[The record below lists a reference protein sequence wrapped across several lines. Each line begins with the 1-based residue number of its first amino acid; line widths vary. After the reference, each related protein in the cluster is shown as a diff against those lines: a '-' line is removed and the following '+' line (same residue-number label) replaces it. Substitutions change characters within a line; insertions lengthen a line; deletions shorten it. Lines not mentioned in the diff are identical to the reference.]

1 MGPTHSM
8 TELIKQEEDQ
18 IDMGKDDSDVFFSLE
33 DDPVE
38 APSKPA
44 EVPTPAAVDQP
55 IAEEVEI
62 LDAEIV
68 MQATGDYT
76 VEWPLIGMDCPDCA
90 SKATKALNLMPQ
102 VSRPVVS
109 ATSGEVKL
117 SVDLEKGALSEVSN
131 VLRSLGHA
139 PDTEHHHL
147 KGVKAGNVAKRN
159 NTTLRELKK
168 LFRLQPGIL
177 DADIEKDGRILL
189 QMVTSGDKDLLKK
202 RDEAIE
208 QVCGS
213 EPKYVATTSNRLRS
227 DQFRLLGAAFALPL
241 LLIIIALELV
251 GIEGWIPAAIAI
263 PGILV
268 SSYQMFREA
277 IASVVNRQLGF
288 QVLTSLA
295 VIGACGLM
303 MWEEALIVAIL
314 VALTAHLEGDALM
327 KAREAMQGGLD
338 RLPRIARRVSDKK
351 SFTPSAIQIGI
362 APTPTASMSP
372 AVDHAHSE
380 PEQVPIDLLSVGD
393 LIEIRSGELVPADG
407 RIVEGRGALNKAPL
421 TGESVPVDVEEGDF
435 VHAGLVLARGPVV
448 LKVEAVGEQTQLF
461 ELIEAVHTF
470 RDEPPRL
477 QASIEKFTALWIPI
491 VLFGAFGVYW
501 FLYPD
506 NWKIIL
512 LLWVVAC
519 PCALLLA
526 APVPHAAA
534 LANSAHMGA
543 IARGGDVLERL
554 AKVNHVFLDKTGT
567 LTSGKPSI
575 GKVVMAKGRRRE
587 ASIALAAGI
596 EARSSHP
603 YADAL
608 RSFAEEQ
615 NIQPVDVKNIKDVN
629 AGIQA
634 MRNKEE
640 VLMLRPDALTAYNI
654 EIPAELKKEVERAES
669 QGHGASVLAKGR
681 KCVALFT
688 FVHDDTRQGADELIP
703 ELHKMGIHVQILSG
717 DQQGAVDRFAS
728 SVGLPKTDAFGN
740 QSPEDKVAV
749 VRSRSDIAVTM
760 MVGDGFNDAAALAV
774 ADVGVAV
781 GSGESVNVEA
791 ADVMIP
797 GDDPRMLADLLKLA
811 RRTERNFRQNLS
823 FSILVTVTLV
833 YAVVN
838 GFYDALWVGVLVHE
852 ASVILVILNGARLAE
867 GTGTLTLVKNTFIA
881 MWEATRTALETGR
894 KQLRELRS

>member
-1 MGPTHSM
+1 MG
-8 TELIKQEEDQ
+8 EGDEE
-18 IDMGKDDSDVFFSLE
+18 VFFSLE
-33 DDPVE
+33 DEEPKTSSKQE
-38 APSKPA
+38 QPSILPQEDESDDKN
-44 EVPTPAAVDQP
+44 
-55 IAEEVEI
+55 IEI
-62 LDAEIV
+62 LDAEII
-68 MQATGDYT
+68 MQATGDYL

-102 VSRPVVS
+102 VSTPVVS

-117 SVDLEKGALSEVSN
+117 SLDLEKGALSEVSN

-147 KGVKAGNVAKRN
+147 KGIKAANVAKRN
-159 NTTLRELKK
+159 NTTLRDLKK

-189 QMVTSGDKDLLKK
+189 QMVTSGDQELLNK

-213 EPKYVATTSNRLRS
+213 APRYVATTSNRLRP

-241 LLIIIALELV
+241 LFIVIFLELI
-251 GIEGWIPAAIAI
+251 GIGGWIPAAIAI

-277 IASVVNRQLGF
+277 IASIVNRQLGF

-338 RLPRIARRVSDKK
+338 RLPRVARRVKEKK
-351 SFTPSAIQIGI
+351 SFSPSTIQIGGFTPVSNSM
-362 APTPTASMSP
+362 APS
-372 AVDHAHSE
+372 AVHSHSG
-380 PEQVPIDLLSVGD
+380 PEQIPIDLLSVGD
-393 LIEIRSGELVPADG
+393 HIEIRSGELVPADG
-407 RIVEGRGALNKAPL
+407 RIVEGKGALNRAPL
-421 TGESVPVDVEEGDF
+421 TGESVPVDVEDGDF
-435 VHAGLVLARGPVV
+435 VQAGLVLSRGPII
-448 LKVEAVGEQTQLF
+448 LEVEAVGDDTQLF

-477 QASIEKFTALWIPI
+477 QASIERFTAIWVPI

-506 NWKIIL
+506 NWKIVL

-543 IARGGDVLERL
+543 IARGGNVLERL
-554 AKVNHVFLDKTGT
+554 ARVNHVFLDKTGT

-575 GKVVMAKGRRRE
+575 GKVVMAKGRRRD
-587 ASIALAAGI
+587 ASVALAAGI

-603 YADAL
+603 YAEAL
-608 RSFAEEQ
+608 REFAEKE
-615 NIQPVDVKNIKDVN
+615 NIQPSEVKKIKDVN

-640 VLMLRPDALTAYNI
+640 VLMLRPDALSEYSI
-654 EIPAELKKEVERAES
+654 ELPEELQKEVELTQS
-669 QGHGASVLAKGR
+669 LGHGASVLTKGG

-728 SVGLPKTDAFGN
+728 SVGLQKTDAFGN

-749 VRSRSDIAVTM
+749 VRERSDISVTM

-823 FSILVTVTLV
+823 FSILVTITLV

-852 ASVILVILNGARLAE
+852 LSVILVILNGARLAE
-867 GTGTLTLVKNTFIA
+867 GTGMLTLVKNTFIA
-881 MWEATRTALETGR
+881 MWEATMVAVDTGR
-894 KQLRELRS
+894 KQLSEIRS

>member
-1 MGPTHSM
+1 M
-8 TELIKQEEDQ
+8 TALIKQEHEQ
-18 IDMGKDDSDVFFSLE
+18 IFMGEGDGDVFFSLE
-33 DDPVE
+33 DDVKE
-38 APSKPA
+38 TPSKPV
-44 EVPTPAAVDQP
+44 EVAPTPVEEEQP
-55 IAEEVEI
+55 LDDVEI

-68 MQATGDYT
+68 MQATGDYK
-76 VEWPLIGMDCPDCA
+76 VEWPLVGMDCPDCA

-102 VSRPVVS
+102 VSSPVVS

-147 KGVKAGNVAKRN
+147 KGVKAANVAKRN

-189 QMVTSGDKDLLKK
+189 QMVTSGDQELLKK

-213 EPKYVATTSNRLRS
+213 QPKYVATTSNRLRP

-241 LLIIIALELV
+241 LLIIIVLELI

-338 RLPRIARRVSDKK
+338 RLPRVARRVPDKK
-351 SFTPSAIQIGI
+351 SFTPSAIQIGG
-362 APTPTASMSP
+362 APSISLPMAP
-372 AVDHAHSE
+372 AGGHADSE

-393 LIEIRSGELVPADG
+393 LIEVRSGELVPADG
-407 RIVEGRGALNKAPL
+407 RIVDGRGALNKAPL
-421 TGESVPVDVEEGDF
+421 TGESVPEDVEEGDF
-435 VHAGLVLARGPVV
+435 VQAGLVLARGPVI
-448 LKVEAVGEQTQLF
+448 LKVEAVGEETQLF

-477 QASIEKFTALWIPI
+477 QASIERFTAIWIPV

-501 FLYPD
+501 FLYPE

-543 IARGGDVLERL
+543 IARGGNVLERL

-587 ASIALAAGI
+587 ASVALAAGI

-603 YADAL
+603 YAEAL
-608 RSFAEEQ
+608 REFAEEQ
-615 NIQPVDVKNIKDVN
+615 KIQAVEVKKIKDVN

-640 VLMLRPDALTAYNI
+640 VLMLRPDALSEYKI
-654 EIPAELKKEVERAES
+654 ELPAELKKEVELAES
-669 QGHGASVLAKGR
+669 QGHGASVLAKGG

-749 VRSRSDIAVTM
+749 VRSRSDISVTM

-791 ADVMIP
+791 ADVLIP

-811 RRTERNFRQNLS
+811 RRTERNFKQNLT
-823 FSILVTVTLV
+823 FSILVTITLV
-833 YAVVN
+833 YAVIN
-838 GFYDALWVGVLVHE
+838 GFYSALWVGVLVHE

-881 MWEATRTALETGR
+881 MWEATITALQTGR
-894 KQLRELRS
+894 KQLNEMRS

>member
-1 MGPTHSM
+1 M
-8 TELIKQEEDQ
+8 TELIKQEQDQ
-18 IDMGKDDSDVFFSLE
+18 NDMGEGDSDVFFSLE

-38 APSKPA
+38 GPSEPVQAPLSVVVNEPVA
-44 EVPTPAAVDQP
+44 EQ
-55 IAEEVEI
+55 VEI

-102 VSRPVVS
+102 VSCPVVS

-147 KGVKAGNVAKRN
+147 KGMKAANVAKRN

-168 LFRLQPGIL
+168 LFKLQPGIL

-189 QMVTSGDKDLLKK
+189 QMVTSGDKELLKK

-213 EPKYVATTSNRLRS
+213 EPRYVATTSNRLRP

-277 IASVVNRQLGF
+277 IASIVNRQLGF

-338 RLPRIARRVSDKK
+338 RLPRVARRVPEKK

-362 APTPTASMSP
+362 APSTTATMSP

-393 LIEIRSGELVPADG
+393 LIEVRSGELVPADG

-435 VHAGLVLARGPVV
+435 VQAGLVLARGPVV

-587 ASIALAAGI
+587 ASVALAAGI

-608 RSFAEEQ
+608 RAFAEEQ

-640 VLMLRPDALTAYNI
+640 VLMLRPDALAEYNI
-654 EIPAELKKEVERAES
+654 EIPAELKKEVELAEA
-669 QGHGASVLAKGR
+669 QGHGASVLAKGG

-797 GDDPRMLADLLKLA
+797 GDDPRMLSDLLKLA

-881 MWEATRTALETGR
+881 MWEATRIALETGR
-894 KQLRELRS
+894 KQLREMRS

>member
-1 MGPTHSM
+1 MG
-8 TELIKQEEDQ
+8 EVGE
-18 IDMGKDDSDVFFSLE
+18 DVFFSLE
-33 DDPVE
+33 DEEPQPSPKPSKAQKNPVE
-38 APSKPA
+38 
-44 EVPTPAAVDQP
+44 EEP
-55 IAEEVEI
+55 IANDVEI
-62 LDAEIV
+62 LDAEII
-68 MQATGDYT
+68 MQATGDYI

-102 VSRPVVS
+102 VSKPVVS

-117 SVDLEKGALSEVSN
+117 SVDLEKGAISEVSN

-147 KGVKAGNVAKRN
+147 KGVKAATIAKRN

-189 QMVTSGDKDLLKK
+189 QMVTSGDQELLKK

-213 EPKYVATTSNRLRS
+213 TPRYVTTTSNRLRP
-227 DQFRLLGAAFALPL
+227 DQLRLLGAAFALPL
-241 LLIIIALELV
+241 LFIVILLELI

-263 PGILV
+263 PGIIV

-295 VIGACGLM
+295 VVGACGLM
-303 MWEEALIVAIL
+303 MWEEALIVSIL
-314 VALTAHLEGDALM
+314 VALTAHLEGDALA

-338 RLPRIARRVSDKK
+338 RLPRVARRVKENK
-351 SFTPSAIQIGI
+351 AFTPATIQIGSI
-362 APTPTASMSP
+362 SSVGNPLTPTNT
-372 AVDHAHSE
+372 DQHAG
-380 PEQVPIDLLSVGD
+380 PEQIPIDLLSVGD
-393 LIEIRSGELVPADG
+393 HIEIRSGELVPADG
-407 RIVEGRGALNKAPL
+407 RIVDGKGALNKAPL

-435 VHAGLVLARGPVV
+435 VQAGLVLARGPIV
-448 LKVEAVGEQTQLF
+448 LEVEAVGEETQLF

-477 QASIEKFTALWIPI
+477 QASIERFTAIWVPI

-506 NWKIIL
+506 NWKIVL

-543 IARGGDVLERL
+543 IARGGNVLERL
-554 AKVNHVFLDKTGT
+554 ARVNHVFLDKTGT

-603 YADAL
+603 YAEAL
-608 RSFAEEQ
+608 REFAEKQ
-615 NIQPVDVKNIKDVN
+615 AIQPAEVKKIKDVN

-634 MRNKEE
+634 LRNKER
-640 VLMLRPDALTAYNI
+640 VLMLRPDALSDYGI
-654 EIPAELKKEVERAES
+654 EIPEQLNNEVKAAEAS
-669 QGHGASVLAKGR
+669 GHGASILTKGE

-740 QSPEDKVAV
+740 QSPEDKVDV
-749 VRSRSDIAVTM
+749 VRSRSDISVTM

-823 FSILVTVTLV
+823 FSILVTITLV

-852 ASVILVILNGARLAE
+852 LSVILVILNGARLAE

-881 MWEATRTALETGR
+881 MWESMLVALETGR
-894 KQLRELRS
+894 KQLNEIRS

>member
-1 MGPTHSM
+1 MG
-8 TELIKQEEDQ
+8 E
-18 IDMGKDDSDVFFSLE
+18 DDSDVFFSLE

-38 APSKPA
+38 GPSEPVQAPPSVIVNEP
-44 EVPTPAAVDQP
+44 V
-55 IAEEVEI
+55 AEEVEI

-102 VSRPVVS
+102 VSCPVVS

-139 PDTEHHHL
+139 PDTEHHRL

-189 QMVTSGDKDLLKK
+189 QMVTSGDKELLKK

-213 EPKYVATTSNRLRS
+213 EPRYVATTSNRLRP

-277 IASVVNRQLGF
+277 IASIVNRQLGF

-338 RLPRIARRVSDKK
+338 RLPRVARRVPEKK
-351 SFTPSAIQIGI
+351 SFTPSSIQIGI
-362 APTPTASMSP
+362 APSTTATMSP

-393 LIEIRSGELVPADG
+393 LIEVRSGELVPADG

-435 VHAGLVLARGPVV
+435 VQAGLVLARGPVV

-587 ASIALAAGI
+587 ASVALAAGI

-608 RSFAEEQ
+608 RAFAEEQ

-640 VLMLRPDALTAYNI
+640 VLMLRPDALAEYNI
-654 EIPAELKKEVERAES
+654 EIPAELKKEVELAEA
-669 QGHGASVLAKGR
+669 QGHGASVLAKGG

-728 SVGLPKTDAFGN
+728 SVGLPKADAFGN

-797 GDDPRMLADLLKLA
+797 GDDPRMLSDLLKLA

-881 MWEATRTALETGR
+881 MWEATRIALETGR
-894 KQLRELRS
+894 KQLREMRS

>member
-1 MGPTHSM
+1 M
-8 TELIKQEEDQ
+8 TGLIKQEHDE
-18 IDMGKDDSDVFFSLE
+18 IIMGEGDGDVFFSLE
-33 DDPVE
+33 DDVKE
-38 APSKPA
+38 APSKPV
-44 EVPTPAAVDQP
+44 EVAPTPVEEEQP
-55 IAEEVEI
+55 LEDVEI

-68 MQATGDYT
+68 MQATGDYK
-76 VEWPLIGMDCPDCA
+76 VEWPLVGMDCPDCA

-102 VSRPVVS
+102 VSSPVVS

-147 KGVKAGNVAKRN
+147 KGVKAANVAKRN

-189 QMVTSGDKDLLKK
+189 QMVTSGDQELLKK

-213 EPKYVATTSNRLRS
+213 QPKYVATTSNRLRP

-241 LLIIIALELV
+241 LLIIIFLELI

-277 IASVVNRQLGF
+277 IASVANRQLGF

-338 RLPRIARRVSDKK
+338 RLPRVARRVPEKK
-351 SFTPSAIQIGI
+351 SFTPSAIQIGGASSI
-362 APTPTASMSP
+362 SLPMAPAGG
-372 AVDHAHSE
+372 HADSE
-380 PEQVPIDLLSVGD
+380 PEQVPIDLLSIGD
-393 LIEIRSGELVPADG
+393 RIEVRSGELVPADG
-407 RIVEGRGALNKAPL
+407 RIVDGRGALNKAPL

-435 VHAGLVLARGPVV
+435 VQAGLVLARGPVI
-448 LKVEAVGEQTQLF
+448 LKVEAVGEETQLF

-477 QASIEKFTALWIPI
+477 QASIERFTAIWIPM

-543 IARGGDVLERL
+543 IARGGNVLERL

-587 ASIALAAGI
+587 ASVALAAGI

-603 YADAL
+603 YAEAL
-608 RSFAEEQ
+608 REFAEEQ
-615 NIQPVDVKNIKDVN
+615 KIQAVEVKKIKDVN

-640 VLMLRPDALTAYNI
+640 VLMLRPDALSEYKI
-654 EIPAELKKEVERAES
+654 EIPAELKNEVELAES
-669 QGHGASVLAKGR
+669 QGHGASVLAKGG

-749 VRSRSDIAVTM
+749 VRSRSDISVTM

-791 ADVMIP
+791 ADVLIP

-811 RRTERNFRQNLS
+811 RRTERNFKQNLT
-823 FSILVTVTLV
+823 FSILVTITLV
-833 YAVVN
+833 YAVIN
-838 GFYDALWVGVLVHE
+838 GFYSALWVGVLVHE

-867 GTGTLTLVKNTFIA
+867 GSGTLTLVKNTFIA
-881 MWEATRTALETGR
+881 MWEATITALQTGR
-894 KQLRELRS
+894 KQLNEMRS

>member
-1 MGPTHSM
+1 M
-8 TELIKQEEDQ
+8 TALIKQEHEQ
-18 IDMGKDDSDVFFSLE
+18 ILMGEGDSDVFFSLE
-33 DDPVE
+33 DEVKE
-38 APSKPA
+38 TPSKPV
-44 EVPTPAAVDQP
+44 EVAPTPVEEEQP
-55 IAEEVEI
+55 LEDVEI

-68 MQATGDYT
+68 MQATGDYK

-102 VSRPVVS
+102 VSSPVVS

-147 KGVKAGNVAKRN
+147 KGVKAANVAKRN
-159 NTTLRELKK
+159 NATLRELKK

-189 QMVTSGDKDLLKK
+189 QMVTSGDQELLKK

-213 EPKYVATTSNRLRS
+213 QPKYVATTSNRLRP

-241 LLIIIALELV
+241 LLVIIFLELI

-263 PGILV
+263 PGIIV

-277 IASVVNRQLGF
+277 IASIVNRQLGF

-338 RLPRIARRVSDKK
+338 RLPRVARRVPQKK
-351 SFTPSAIQIGI
+351 SFIPSAIQIGG
-362 APTPTASMSP
+362 APSTSLPMAP
-372 AVDHAHSE
+372 AGGHADSE

-393 LIEIRSGELVPADG
+393 LIEVRSGELVPADG
-407 RIVEGRGALNKAPL
+407 RIVDGRGALNKAPL

-435 VHAGLVLARGPVV
+435 VQAGLVLARGPVI
-448 LKVEAVGEQTQLF
+448 LKVEAVGEETQLF

-477 QASIEKFTALWIPI
+477 QASIERFTAIWIPI

-501 FLYPD
+501 FLYPE

-543 IARGGDVLERL
+543 IARGGNVLERL

-603 YADAL
+603 YAEAL
-608 RSFAEEQ
+608 REFAEEQ
-615 NIQPVDVKNIKDVN
+615 KIQAVEVKKIKDVN

-640 VLMLRPDALTAYNI
+640 VLMLRPDALSEYKI
-654 EIPAELKKEVERAES
+654 ELPAELKKEVELAES
-669 QGHGASVLAKGR
+669 QGHGASVLAKGG

-749 VRSRSDIAVTM
+749 VRSRSDISVTM

-791 ADVMIP
+791 ADVLIP

-811 RRTERNFRQNLS
+811 RRTERNFKQNLT
-823 FSILVTVTLV
+823 FSILVTITLV

-838 GFYDALWVGVLVHE
+838 GFYSALWVGVLVHE

-867 GTGTLTLVKNTFIA
+867 GTGTLTLVKNTFMA
-881 MWEATRTALETGR
+881 MWEATISALQTGR
-894 KQLRELRS
+894 KQLNEMRS

>member
-1 MGPTHSM
+1 MG
-8 TELIKQEEDQ
+8 EVGE
-18 IDMGKDDSDVFFSLE
+18 DVFFSLE
-33 DDPVE
+33 DEEPQPSPKPSKAQKNPVE
-38 APSKPA
+38 
-44 EVPTPAAVDQP
+44 
-55 IAEEVEI
+55 EEPVVKDVEI
-62 LDAEIV
+62 LDAEII
-68 MQATGDYT
+68 MQATGDYI

-102 VSRPVVS
+102 VSKPVVS

-117 SVDLEKGALSEVSN
+117 SVDLEKGAISEVSN

-147 KGVKAGNVAKRN
+147 KGVKAATIAKRN

-189 QMVTSGDKDLLKK
+189 QMVTSGDQELLKK

-213 EPKYVATTSNRLRS
+213 TPRYVTTTSNRLRP
-227 DQFRLLGAAFALPL
+227 DQLRLLGAAFALPL
-241 LLIIIALELV
+241 LFVVILLELI

-263 PGILV
+263 PGIIV

-295 VIGACGLM
+295 VVGACGLM
-303 MWEEALIVAIL
+303 MWEEALIVSIL
-314 VALTAHLEGDALM
+314 VALTAHLEGDALA

-338 RLPRIARRVSDKK
+338 RLPRVARRVKENK
-351 SFTPSAIQIGI
+351 AFTPATIQIGSI
-362 APTPTASMSP
+362 SSVGNPLTPTNT
-372 AVDHAHSE
+372 DQHAG
-380 PEQVPIDLLSVGD
+380 PEQIPIDLLSVGD
-393 LIEIRSGELVPADG
+393 HIEIRSGELVPADG
-407 RIVEGRGALNKAPL
+407 RIVDGKGALNKAPL

-435 VHAGLVLARGPVV
+435 VQAGLVLARGPIV
-448 LKVEAVGEQTQLF
+448 LEVEAVGEETQLF

-477 QASIEKFTALWIPI
+477 QASIERFTAIWVPI

-506 NWKIIL
+506 NWKIVL

-543 IARGGDVLERL
+543 IARGGNVLERL
-554 AKVNHVFLDKTGT
+554 ARVNHVFLDKTGT

-603 YADAL
+603 YAEAL
-608 RSFAEEQ
+608 REFAEKQ
-615 NIQPVDVKNIKDVN
+615 AIQPAEVKKIKDVN

-634 MRNKEE
+634 LRNKER
-640 VLMLRPDALTAYNI
+640 VLMLRPDALSDYGI
-654 EIPAELKKEVERAES
+654 EIPEQLNNEVKAAEAS
-669 QGHGASVLAKGR
+669 GHGASILTKGE

-740 QSPEDKVAV
+740 QSPEDKVDV
-749 VRSRSDIAVTM
+749 VRSRSDISVTM

-823 FSILVTVTLV
+823 FSILVTITLV

-852 ASVILVILNGARLAE
+852 LSVILVILNGARLAE

-881 MWEATRTALETGR
+881 MWESMLVALETGR
-894 KQLRELRS
+894 KQLNEIRS

>member
-1 MGPTHSM
+1 MGES
-8 TELIKQEEDQ
+8 DR
-18 IDMGKDDSDVFFSLE
+18 DVFFSLE
-33 DDPVE
+33 DDDPK
-38 APSKPA
+38 PSSKSP
-44 EVPTPAAVDQP
+44 EVPTQLP
-55 IAEEVEI
+55 EEEPVEEEDVEI
-62 LDAEIV
+62 LDAEIIT
-68 MQATGDYT
+68 QATGEYT

-90 SKATKALNLMPQ
+90 SKATKALNLMSQ
-102 VSRPVVS
+102 VSTPIVS

-117 SVDLEKGALSEVSN
+117 SVDLEKGALSEVSR

-147 KGVKAGNVAKRN
+147 KGVKAANVAKRN

-189 QMVTSGDKDLLKK
+189 QMVTSGDQELLKK

-213 EPKYVATTSNRLRS
+213 APRYVATTSNRLRP

-241 LLIIIALELV
+241 LFIIIFLEV
-251 GIEGWIPAAIAI
+251 IGIEGWIPAAIAI

-277 IASVVNRQLGF
+277 IASVMNRQLGF

-314 VALTAHLEGDALM
+314 VALTAHLEGDALA

-338 RLPRIARRVSDKK
+338 RLPRVARRVQSKK
-351 SFTPSAIQIGI
+351 SFTPSAIQIGGVSSI
-362 APTPTASMSP
+362 SLPMVSTV
-372 AVDHAHSE
+372 VDTNSE
-380 PEQVPIDLLSVGD
+380 PEQIPLELLSIGD
-393 LIEIRSGELVPADG
+393 HIEIRSGELVPTDG
-407 RIVEGRGALNKAPL
+407 RIIEGRGALNKAPL

-435 VHAGLVLARGPVV
+435 VQAGLVLARGPII
-448 LKVEAVGEQTQLF
+448 LEVEAVGEETQLF

-477 QASIEKFTALWIPI
+477 QASIERFTAIWVPI

-543 IARGGDVLERL
+543 IARGGNVLERL

-567 LTSGKPSI
+567 LTSGKPSL
-575 GKVVMAKGRRRE
+575 GKVVMAKGRRHD
-587 ASIALAAGI
+587 ASVALAAGI

-603 YADAL
+603 YAEAL
-608 RSFAEEQ
+608 REFAQ
-615 NIQPVDVKNIKDVN
+615 HLNIEPIKVKKIKDVN

-640 VLMLRPDALTAYNI
+640 VLMLRPDALSDHGIDISAR
-654 EIPAELKKEVERAES
+654 LKKEVDLAES
-669 QGHGASVLAKGR
+669 SGHGASILTKGG

-688 FVHDDTRQGADELIP
+688 FIHDDTLQGADELIP
-703 ELHKMGIHVQILSG
+703 ELHKMGIHVQIISG

-728 SVGLPKTDAFGN
+728 SVGLPRTDAFGN

-838 GFYDALWVGVLVHE
+838 GFYDALWIGVLVHE
-852 ASVILVILNGARLAE
+852 MSVILVILNGARLAE
-867 GTGTLTLVKNTFIA
+867 GAGTLTLVKNTFIA
-881 MWEATRTALETGR
+881 MWEATLVALQTGR
-894 KQLRELRS
+894 KQFNEIRS